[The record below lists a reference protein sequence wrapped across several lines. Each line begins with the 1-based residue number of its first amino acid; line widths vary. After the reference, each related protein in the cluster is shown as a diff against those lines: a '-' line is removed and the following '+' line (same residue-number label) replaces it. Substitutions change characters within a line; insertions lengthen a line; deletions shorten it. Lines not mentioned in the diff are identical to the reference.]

1 MYSLSIRILAITL
14 AALATGC
21 ASVTGSPHQS
31 IAIETRDHTGDPVGG
46 ANCELINNKGRW
58 LLTTPGSVTVNKSNQ
73 DMYVT
78 CTKEGLDT
86 ARQTVISETRGA
98 MFGNIIIGGGIG
110 ALIDHSSG
118 AAYDYPA
125 SLLIVLNA
133 PGKQQSST
141 PLPQPTAAVQGQS
154 LPASVQIQNLQPMM
168 INSGKKPAAG
178 DEWEYVAHDK
188 IFGKKRKL
196 LWRVKSVESS
206 GVLEELLV
214 DGLPATQWVFDRSA
228 LLMATPSESG
238 LMMGAHWSGSQMPSQ
253 MSATGTIGSCA
264 RYQCQVN
271 AKFSGHDRI
280 TVPAGTFDV
289 VHYTGSFSVS
299 PSALR
304 FYGQVSFWYHE
315 KSQRLIK
322 QTVNVRQ
329 SEFSVDET
337 IELQVA
343 RAYQ

>member
-14 AALATGC
+14 AVLATGC
-21 ASVTGSPHQS
+21 ASVTGTTHQS
-31 IAIETRDHTGDPVGG
+31 IAVETRDHTGDPVGG
-46 ANCELINNKGRW
+46 VNCEMINNKGRW
-58 LLTTPGSVTVNKSNQ
+58 LVTTPGSAIVNKSNQ
-73 DMYVT
+73 DLYIT

-86 ARQTVISETRGA
+86 ARQTLVSETRGA
-98 MFGNIIIGGGIG
+98 MFGNIILGGGIG
-110 ALIDHSSG
+110 ALLDHSSG
-118 AAYDYPA
+118 AAYDYPP
-125 SLLIVLNA
+125 SVLVVLNA
-133 PGKQQSST
+133 PGKQKATTPPPQS
-141 PLPQPTAAVQGQS
+141 LAAAQGQ
-154 LPASVQIQNLQPMM
+154 LMPATAQIQNLQPLM
-168 INSGKKPAAG
+168 INTGKKPAPG

-196 LWRVKSVESS
+196 IWRVKSVESS

-253 MSATGTIGSCA
+253 MTATGNLGSCA
-264 RYQCQVN
+264 RFQCQVN
-271 AKFSGHDRI
+271 AKFSGHDRV

-289 VHYTGSFSVS
+289 VRYTGSFSVS

-329 SEFSVDET
+329 SEFSLDET